1 MDDNLG
7 TIEEEME
14 NLEVS
19 TDSDSGVDESTQ
31 GRNGMVPSRRP
42 ISRIPMKTQTP
53 STPQR
58 SRHKMAADIIRS
70 PRSKSVPA
78 SIRPPFAPFSCAPST
93 PSSVKKVPMNK
104 VVVGVSPSP
113 NLRSTQSRIGSL
125 SNTKH
130 KPGGGQVKIE
140 HRKLEWNAASRTKAL
155 NAGYVPGGG
164 DIKIE
169 QRKLNWNVASKV
181 GSLEKTSHRPG
192 GGQVKIES
200 RRLEWNVGSK
210 VGSTNNI
217 KHRPGGGKVQIHNE
231 RVEFRVGSRIG
242 SLKNVKH
249 IPGGGDKKIFDD
261 KEYLKQIGDVGLM
274 TRSGSS
280 SLTGSTHWDSS
291 TIVDDRNAPK
301 TLNLTLP
308 KTKKSFSSPG
318 SSYQSQ
324 ILRKLSPMSS
334 GF

>member
-1 MDDNLG
+1 VMDDNLD

-14 NLEVS
+14 NLEIS
-19 TDSDSGVDESTQ
+19 TDSDSGVDETTQ
-31 GRNGMVPSRRP
+31 VRTATLPCRRP
-42 ISRIPMKTQTP
+42 LSRIPTMKTP
-53 STPQR
+53 ATPQR
-58 SRHKMAADIIRS
+58 SRHKVAADIIRT

-78 SIRPPFAPFSCAPST
+78 APRPAFAPFSTTT
-93 PSSVKKVPMNK
+93 PATPAKKVPMNK

-113 NLRSTQSRIGSL
+113 NLRTTQSRIGSL

-140 HRKLEWNAASRTKAL
+140 HRKLEWNAAPRTKAL
-155 NAGYVPGGG
+155 NSGYVPGGG
-164 DIKIE
+164 DKKIE
-169 QRKLNWNVASKV
+169 QRKLNWSASSKV
-181 GSLEKTSHRPG
+181 GSLEKAAHKPG

-200 RRLEWNVGSK
+200 RKLDWNVGSK

-231 RVEFRVGSRIG
+231 RVEFQVSSRVG
-242 SLKNVKH
+242 SLKNMKH
-249 IPGGGDKKIFDD
+249 QPGGGDKKIFDD
-261 KEYLKQIGDVGLM
+261 KEYLRQMGEVGTM

-280 SLTGSTHWDSS
+280 SLTGSTWDSS
-291 TIVDDRNAPK
+291 TLVDERNAPK
-301 TLNLTLP
+301 SLNISQS
-308 KTKKSFSSPG
+308 KSKKSFSSPG